1 MSGGVAYVYDPF
13 ERFEQN
19 CNLELVDLYADEE
32 AEDEALVHGLIKE
45 HLERTG
51 STAASAILGDWFEA
65 KQKFVKVYPRDYKR
79 VLDAQKAAALNA
91 AEAKALEAEDA
102 FAKLVSMSSLADE
115 AEKTNNALPLKVRPT
130 RTETPKK
137 LRGFVDY
144 EREPL
149 GYRDPNERL
158 TDWNEVHRHDGAEA
172 TKSLLA
178 TQSARC
184 MDCGTPFCHQ
194 TNTGCPLG
202 NKIPEW
208 NELGAPRSLAGRA
221 GPAARNQ
228 QLPRVHRPGLPGAVR
243 GVVHPGHH
251 REPGGDQ
258 EHRVLHRGPR
268 VRGGLDRAHAARR
281 AHGQEGERDG
291 SGPAGMAAADQLNKA
306 RATR

>member
-1 MSGGVAYVYDPF
+1 MSGGVAFVYDPF

-19 CNLELVDLYADEE
+19 CNLELVDLYAVEE

-51 STAASAILGDWFEA
+51 STVASAILGDWFEA

-79 VLDAQKAAALNA
+79 VLDAQKAAAANA

-158 TDWNEVHRHDGAEA
+158 KDWNEVHRHDGAEA

-194 TNTGCPLG
+194 TNTG
-202 NKIPEW
+202 
-208 NELGAPRSLAGRA
+208 GARWGTRSPSGTSSCTKVAGGTRWIGCTKPTTSPNSPAGSARRRARGRA
-221 GPAARNQ
+221 PWASSRTRWRSRASSAPSWTAGSRRAGSCPRRPPRAR
-228 QLPRVHRPGLPGAVR
+228 
-243 GVVHPGHH
+243 
-251 REPGGDQ
+251 
-258 EHRVLHRGPR
+258 
-268 VRGGLDRAHAARR
+268 ARR
-281 AHGQEGERDG
+281 
-291 SGPAGMAAADQLNKA
+291 
-306 RATR
+306 